1 MYLSRIRIKN
11 FRNFKDLDIGLTRNA
26 VIVGENRVGKSNLIF
41 AMRLVLDSSLADSAR
56 QLKLTDICDACDL
69 ANDPEV
75 QVDLDFSEFDSDKNL
90 LALLTDHRTADDHN
104 IARVSY
110 VFRRRPDVPVPATS
124 EADFEF
130 KVFGGG
136 DETRSV
142 KPEVRRRIAL
152 DLLPALRDAE
162 GELGTWRGSPLRPLL
177 EEAIG
182 QVDKADIAAIGID
195 LESAT
200 KKLKQLEP
208 IETLEDSLRKRIANL
223 TGPAQD
229 INARLGF
236 APTDPLR
243 LFRSIALYIDD
254 GRRGLSD
261 ASVGSANLA
270 LLALKLQGFSWKRGK
285 NERNYTVLCIE
296 EPEAHLHPHLQRT
309 VFQKLFSQ
317 MDEFQSLLLTT
328 HSPNIASVAPVK
340 SMVLL
345 KQTGDGVVGHSLAG
359 LQLSDDDFED
369 LQRYLH
375 TTRADIF
382 FSRGVIFV
390 EGDAEEALI
399 PTFAASL
406 GLDLDALGITVC
418 NVGGVNFAPY
428 VKLATALGLPHS
440 VITDWDPL
448 DGTKPPL
455 GKKRALDLVDAK
467 RSVLGQSP
475 LTAEQRAKADGK
487 NDTDFRSL
495 LENRNIFLNSSTLE
509 VEIAQSRALLEPLI
523 EVLEAEKFGPT
534 RSARLTAW
542 KNGVAD
548 VDAEQLLAMIADVG
562 KGRLSGRFAKK
573 AVDIAPPSYIAAAI
587 RAAIPHG

>member
-229 INARLGF
+229 INVRLGF

-418 NVGGVNFAPY
+418 NVGGVNFTPY

-448 DGTKPPL
+448 NGTKPPL
-455 GKKRALDLVDAK
+455 GKKRSVDLVDAR
-467 RSVLGQSP
+467 RSVLGQP
-475 LTAEQRAKADGK
+475 LLTAQERATVDGYT
-487 NDTDFRSL
+487 DTDFRSAL
-495 LENRNIFLNSSTLE
+495 AGQNIFLNSSTLE
-509 VEIAQSRALLEPLI
+509 VEIAQSPALLKPLV
-523 EVLEAEKFGPT
+523 EVLEAENFGTT

-542 KNGVAD
+542 KGGVTA
-548 VDAEQLLAMIADVG
+548 VVAEQLLSMIADVG

-573 AVDIAPPSYIAAAI
+573 AVGIAPPPYIEAAI